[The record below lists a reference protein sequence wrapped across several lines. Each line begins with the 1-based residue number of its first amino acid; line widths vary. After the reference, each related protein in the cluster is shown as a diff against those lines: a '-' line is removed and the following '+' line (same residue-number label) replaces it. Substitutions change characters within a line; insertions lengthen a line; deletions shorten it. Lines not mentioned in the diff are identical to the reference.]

1 MICCFMLLSLTTF
14 MLTGQRT
21 SQNIFILRTFIT
33 VFFFFIMTP
42 TIVILKNDNM
52 ILHIKKLFVTQQYFE
67 NLKTF
72 FEATKSKFSKF
83 FNSKNKVEP
92 EIIKIQPQFK
102 EFIIVYPFFV
112 TPLHNNYYGY
122 RLNQAQ
128 NQVNPSIFRLGN
140 HTSQTQ
146 SVQSPVLC

>member
-67 NLKTF
+67 NLRTY

-92 EIIKIQPQFK
+92 EIIKIQP
-102 EFIIVYPFFV
+102 
-112 TPLHNNYYGY
+112 
-122 RLNQAQ
+122 
-128 NQVNPSIFRLGN
+128 
-140 HTSQTQ
+140 
-146 SVQSPVLC
+146 